1 MVDLLASGAVVAFL
15 LTLIFCGRQSHGLTG
30 LLKRRAVW
38 LLFGLAMFFLCQTLF
53 GIMDIS
59 VHIWHMPYQVISIAA
74 IGSAAFFHYLY
85 SKAKGF
91 LKKTETQAQSVEE
104 GSES

>member
-1 MVDLLASGAVVAFL
+1 
-15 LTLIFCGRQSHGLTG
+15 
-30 LLKRRAVW
+30 
-38 LLFGLAMFFLCQTLF
+38 
-53 GIMDIS
+53 MDIS

-91 LKKTETQAQSVEE
+91 LKKTETQSQSVEE